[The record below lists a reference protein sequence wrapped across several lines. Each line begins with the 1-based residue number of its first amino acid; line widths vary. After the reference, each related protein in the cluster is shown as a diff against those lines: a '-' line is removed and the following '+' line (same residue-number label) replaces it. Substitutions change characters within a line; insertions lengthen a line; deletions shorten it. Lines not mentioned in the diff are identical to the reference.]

1 MHRKLGRRGTE
12 VLLEAR
18 EVGASLVHPPRHSV
32 YIREI
37 VREISH
43 PGNASREWSH
53 PLGWRTQMQVLL
65 DHRLEGGKF
74 PNQHQN

>member
-1 MHRKLGRRGTE
+1 V
-12 VLLEAR
+12 VLLEAG
-18 EVGASLVHPPRHSV
+18 EVVASLVHLPRHSV
-32 YIREI
+32 YTRGI
-37 VREISH
+37 VRGISH

-65 DHRLEGGKF
+65 DHRLEGEKF